1 MLDEAKG
8 ISTRPFSAWRARVR
22 DRPQRTG
29 RLNRTKSDDTSEYV
43 LLLPCIYRLIIVQPL
58 RFSDNTCGEI
68 YGPGW
73 ALATRERVRCMPPFI
88 LRPRPS
94 PRDRPCPRRRL
105 PHRAAPDPDPAP
117 HPRCAPRPSF
127 SDSRPGRP
135 QDGGRGLGPRRTR
148 SLPPWPAEVSRRRRS
163 RSTPRSSRDPGRR
176 GRGSTRAVVEV
187 FAAAAVV
194 VAMATTAAGRWP
206 LPWLP
211 RSRPGRDQARGGVR
225 GHGTG
230 RGRAAS

>member
-1 MLDEAKG
+1 M
-8 ISTRPFSAWRARVR
+8 TRRSMYYFCRAFTGLSLFNLSDSATILAVKYMVPVGPSLLAREFVAC
-22 DRPQRTG
+22 
-29 RLNRTKSDDTSEYV
+29 RLSS
-43 LLLPCIYRLIIVQPL
+43 C
-58 RFSDNTCGEI
+58 
-68 YGPGW
+68 
-73 ALATRERVRCMPPFI
+73 AL
-88 LRPRPS
+88 
-94 PRDRPCPRRRL
+94 
-105 PHRAAPDPDPAP
+105 
-117 HPRCAPRPSF
+117 APRPGT
-127 SDSRPGRP
+127 DPALAAACLTAPPRTRTPPPIPGARRAP
-135 QDGGRGLGPRRTR
+135 PFRTRGQGAPRTADEVSAHGGRGLGPRRTR